1 VKACAVIMRAFSAGD
16 ERLVAYVTL
25 HDGIAFDAETAR
37 ADLRRMLPEYM
48 VPASFVVLPA
58 LPLTPNNKL
67 DRNAL
72 PPPSASVVH
81 AAKPTDVLMTPA
93 QRRVAGLWREVLHVD
108 QVGLNE
114 NFFDAGGHSLL
125 LVKLHAGLKHEFAAD
140 FPLIEL
146 FQRTTVASQAER
158 LSSIPRSDTS
168 LARASPRAEMQFHG

>member
-1 VKACAVIMRAFSAGD
+1 M
-16 ERLVAYVTL
+16 
-25 HDGIAFDAETAR
+25 
-37 ADLRRMLPEYM
+37 
-48 VPASFVVLPA
+48 PALFVVLPT

-72 PPPSASVVH
+72 PPPSASEGH
-81 AAKPTDVLMTPA
+81 AARPANVLMTSE
-93 QRRVAGLWREVLHVD
+93 QRRVAALWRDVLHVD
-108 QVGLNE
+108 HVGLNE

-158 LSSIPRSDTS
+158 LSSISRPDGALMRSGT
-168 LARASPRAEMQFHG
+168 RAERQLHG